1 MTEHPIIFSDEMI
14 RAILSDTK
22 TQTRRVIKPQFTTW
36 IQCPYGKP
44 GDFLWVREAWNYITK
59 AENEHFDTRRADGC
73 PVEMLYRLFS
83 KLFEHF
89 VADGMIDLDYGDFQ
103 EWAGEAGLLE
113 PVNYDPAQHGEL
125 DAEPGDIIYVLTPTA
140 RAAMDAAER
149 TEP

>member
-1 MTEHPIIFSDEMI
+1 MNKVTIETYTLKLAPDHPRTSVQFFVGSGTRIEIGMTSAEWNVLAM
-14 RAILSDTK
+14 RILAAGGASCAPF
-22 TQTRRVIKPQFTTW
+22 IK
-36 IQCPYGKP
+36 
-44 GDFLWVREAWNYITK
+44 
-59 AENEHFDTRRADGC
+59 
-73 PVEMLYRLFS
+73 LFS